1 VQAQQSHIIT
11 FMSYTCIYMDG
22 WIQHKIKVK
31 GRGWF

>member
-1 VQAQQSHIIT
+1 
-11 FMSYTCIYMDG
+11 MDG